1 MANIAISELD
11 TEAVEVND
19 NDLFL
24 ISKKSDNDVYTSAKV
39 KASVVRESM
48 GSGSGVSS
56 CSFTESKVKNACQ
69 QALTTATTTNAIK
82 NACGS
87 ALSESSSIQHTI
99 SEAFANA
106 LDATTI
112 QNAFDTAIQNIN
124 IGDIIANS
132 IQNILI
138 SNTSI
143 IENQIQNNI
152 KGRFVDYSNAV
163 ILTSAQKLNSTAFP
177 FDALFRWFNNPN
189 LTVNGTN
196 LTSSATIIASSDN
209 SSYYEAY
216 VEAGSEVY
224 KTGTSASLTI
234 IPFSYGSNIL
244 SMKNYTLLDFCTD
257 SAKYSELSEIFS
269 RIELR
274 AGTSTSGSVVITT
287 QNAATATDYPYWRIN
302 LVPRKSIIYTGG
314 GKLQQNKMF
323 SSDYYLAGKYLTK
336 TTFYNNNNMNY
347 TGNLAKKMIIPQNYF
362 LTAFFTA
369 RVGGSTTLAAKPVS
383 FFDGIQIGILE
394 NFEITT

>member
-1 MANIAISELD
+1 MANIAISDLN
-11 TEAVEVND
+11 TEAAEVND

-24 ISKKSDNDVYTSAKV
+24 VSKKGNGDTFTSAKV

-56 CSFTESKVKNACQ
+56 CSFTESKVKDACQ

-87 ALSESSSIQHTI
+87 ALSESSSIQQTI

-112 QNAFDTAIQNIN
+112 QNAFNAAIQDIN

-132 IQNILI
+132 IQDVLI
-138 SNTSI
+138 NNTNI

-152 KGRFVDYSNAV
+152 KGRFVDYSNVVTLA
-163 ILTSAQKLNSTAFP
+163 TNQKLNSTAFP
-177 FDALFRWFNNPN
+177 FDALFRWAGNPG
-189 LTVNGTN
+189 LTINGTN
-196 LTSSATIIASSDN
+196 VLGVPSIIAVGDN
-209 SSYYEAY
+209 ASYYEAY

-224 KTGTSASLTI
+224 KTRTDAALTI
-234 IPFSYGSNIL
+234 IPLSYGSTIL
-244 SMKNYTLLDFCTD
+244 DMKNYTLLDFCTD

-269 RIELR
+269 TIELR
-274 AGTSTSGSVVITT
+274 AGTSTSGYTVITT
-287 QNAATATDYPYWRIN
+287 QNAATATNYPYWRIN
-302 LVPRKSIIYTGG
+302 LVPRNSIIYTGG
-314 GKLQQNKMF
+314 GKLQQNKLF
-323 SSDYYLAGKYLTK
+323 SSDYYLSGKYLSK
-336 TTFYNNNNMNY
+336 TAFYSNNNMNY

-362 LTAFFTA
+362 LSAFFSA
-369 RVGGSTTLAAKPVS
+369 RVGGSTTLATKPVS
-383 FFDGIQIGILE
+383 FFDGIQIGVLE
-394 NFEITT
+394 NFEIV